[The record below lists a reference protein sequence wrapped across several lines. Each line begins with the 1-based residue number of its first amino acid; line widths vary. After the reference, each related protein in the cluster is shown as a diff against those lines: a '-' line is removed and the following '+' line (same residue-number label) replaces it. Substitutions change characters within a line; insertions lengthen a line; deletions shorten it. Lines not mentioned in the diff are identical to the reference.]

1 MFILRVNNKF
11 DLGSFHYLLAYF
23 WYVLVSFSRYFLHHK
38 QGIDWCCYSDINW
51 LMIYDKPWI
60 PTTFQRD
67 ILSEQLTDNVVSPRP
82 GFLWTE
88 SVTSDASPKDE
99 LAQDE
104 IVPLLKT
111 TILQSLTTYYKAKG
125 TKTVK
130 RTFTASLPLINT
142 EVSPLVNSLDSGSAQ
157 DSWEPRSLGK
167 IFMWGANR
175 EPHEAYPPTENARSS
190 SHKFYWKPIN

>member
-1 MFILRVNNKF
+1 
-11 DLGSFHYLLAYF
+11 
-23 WYVLVSFSRYFLHHK
+23 
-38 QGIDWCCYSDINW
+38 
-51 LMIYDKPWI
+51 MIYDKPWI
-60 PTTFQRD
+60 PITFQRD

-88 SVTSDASPKDE
+88 SVTSEASPKDE

-111 TILQSLTTYYKAKG
+111 TILQSLTTYYKVKG

-130 RTFTASLPLINT
+130 RTFKASLPLINT

-157 DSWEPRSLGK
+157 DGREPRSLGK
-167 IFMWGANR
+167 IFLWAANC
-175 EPHEAYPPTENARSS
+175 EPHEASPPTENARSS
-190 SHKFYWKPIN
+190 SHKFYRKTIN